1 MITFHR
7 LLTKKLEMSK
17 CFNIY
22 FQFILQSYTPI
33 NAIILTSVE
42 EDTDS
47 TDTRS
52 ESSSSESMN
61 DTDM

>member
-1 MITFHR
+1 M
-7 LLTKKLEMSK
+7 
-17 CFNIY
+17 Y

-52 ESSSSESMN
+52 ESSSSESMI